1 MTQEEREKVAAILK
15 ARIEAAARRAG
26 ERRSPTELESA
37 QKRAAMAATE
47 QDVASTSPALA

>member
-37 QKRAAMAATE
+37 QKRAATTE